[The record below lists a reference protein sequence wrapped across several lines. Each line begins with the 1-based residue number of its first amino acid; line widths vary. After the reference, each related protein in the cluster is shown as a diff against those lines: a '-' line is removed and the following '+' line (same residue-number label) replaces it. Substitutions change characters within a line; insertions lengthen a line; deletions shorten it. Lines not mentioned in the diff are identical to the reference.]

1 MTDEISKESSKRELR
16 STREDVARQ
25 LEQVW
30 DALEAAQAKVSRIPL
45 DWPMEL
51 LVAKLTH
58 EQRRLRAIWE
68 RP

>member
-1 MTDEISKESSKRELR
+1 MSDGTSTGSNERELP

-30 DALEAAQAKVSRIPL
+30 DALEAAQAKVSRVPL
-45 DWPMEL
+45 DWPVEL
-51 LVAKLTH
+51 LVAKLSH